1 MKSPN
6 VSNPIAI
13 CHLITELSTG
23 GAQVALYRLL
33 AGLDRERYLPIV
45 ACLYNG
51 DAEIAEY
58 IRSLGVPVFDL
69 KMNAKWR
76 VDAFWRLFQLLRET
90 RPTILH
96 TWLFHA
102 NISGRM
108 VGRLA
113 RTPIIIASERTM
125 GKEEY
130 TRLWVN
136 RLTAPLVDK
145 IICVSQQVHEFAE
158 QVIHLPPEKLVV
170 IPNGVPIEDFAR
182 LPNALQARAALDLPT
197 GELLIGSIGR
207 MHRVKGY
214 DFLLDAFSRIAASHT
229 NSRLLMVGDGPELDA
244 MKTKTSQLG
253 LEQRVT
259 FLGKRNDIAAILP
272 AMDIF
277 VLPSLHEGMP
287 NAVLEAMAARLC
299 VVASSVGGIPELVI
313 HGQTGLLV
321 PPRDSEAL
329 ANALISLL
337 NAPQMRSQMGQ
348 TGRKRALEHYS
359 IQSNIDKTQKLYEH
373 LLESKRSVL

>member
-1 MKSPN
+1 
-6 VSNPIAI
+6 
-13 CHLITELSTG
+13 
-23 GAQVALYRLL
+23 
-33 AGLDRERYLPIV
+33 
-45 ACLYNG
+45 
-51 DAEIAEY
+51 
-58 IRSLGVPVFDL
+58 
-69 KMNAKWR
+69 
-76 VDAFWRLFQLLRET
+76 
-90 RPTILH
+90 
-96 TWLFHA
+96 
-102 NISGRM
+102 
-108 VGRLA
+108 
-113 RTPIIIASERTM
+113 
-125 GKEEY
+125 
-130 TRLWVN
+130 
-136 RLTAPLVDK
+136 
-145 IICVSQQVHEFAE
+145 
-158 QVIHLPPEKLVV
+158 
-170 IPNGVPIEDFAR
+170 
-182 LPNALQARAALDLPT
+182 
-197 GELLIGSIGR
+197 
-207 MHRVKGY
+207 
-214 DFLLDAFSRIAASHT
+214 
-229 NSRLLMVGDGPELDA
+229 MVGDGPELDT

-348 TGRKRALEHYS
+348 TGCKRALEHYS